1 MDWLTLASLP
11 SGTAARARYCPVP
24 KVTSAIEDES
34 FDPVAWDLVFAID
47 CIYNPSLL
55 PALVTTIDAV
65 STAGRTW
72 VVVVAELRQE
82 DVLREFLDLWLKQDS
97 SGKWRITRLEG
108 LLDAHFVVWVGL
120 KCLD

>member
-1 MDWLTLASLP
+1 MDWLTLASLS
-11 SGTAARARYCPVP
+11 SGTARARYCPVP

-34 FDPVAWDLVFAID
+34 SDPVAWDLVFAID

-82 DVLREFLDLWLKQDS
+82 DVPREFLDLWLKQDS

-120 KCLD
+120 KWLD